1 MNAMRKVISGS
12 GPDKRRYR
20 DRIPSILKF
29 MDNILILDRI
39 RFTIEIVT
47 QYVPLLIVR

>member
-1 MNAMRKVISGS
+1 MNAMREVIAGS

-29 MDNILILDRI
+29 MDNVLIFI
-39 RFTIEIVT
+39 GVRFTIEIVT